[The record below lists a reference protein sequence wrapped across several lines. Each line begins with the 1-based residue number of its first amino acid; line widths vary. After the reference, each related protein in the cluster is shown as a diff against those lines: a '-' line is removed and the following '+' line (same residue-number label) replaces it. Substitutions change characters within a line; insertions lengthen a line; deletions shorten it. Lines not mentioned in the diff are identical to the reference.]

1 MHKEIISK
9 QPRESIGKQ
18 SSNEQCNGGH
28 NINRQGIDKLYL
40 IKCNDIIKCNQRME
54 KQNYSNQ

>member
-1 MHKEIISK
+1 MHKEIILK
-9 QPRESIGKQ
+9 QPEQSIGKQ
-18 SSNEQCNGGH
+18 SSSEQCNGGH

-54 KQNYSNQ
+54 KQNYYNQ

>member
-9 QPRESIGKQ
+9 QPEQSIGKQ
-18 SSNEQCNGGH
+18 IINEQCNGGH
-28 NINRQGIDKLYL
+28 NINRQCIDKLYL

-54 KQNYSNQ
+54 KQNYYNQ